1 MSDWIKT
8 WTAGEHATYRRKVID
23 LPAFRFGYENEP
35 QWFVDAIKAGQIIHY
50 INKVTLKRG
59 DHMQNAW
66 HGDWLVKFPHEVRG
80 IHHDEFI
87 EFYEPTP

>member
-1 MSDWIKT
+1 MSWIKT
-8 WTAGEHATYRRKVID
+8 WTAGEHETYRRKVID
-23 LPAFRFGYENEP
+23 VPAFRLGYENEP
-35 QWFVDAIKAGQIIHY
+35 QWFVDAIKAGQIVQQA
-50 INKVTLKRG
+50 NKVTLKQH

-66 HGDWLVKFPHEVRG
+66 HGDWLVKFPNGVRG